1 LETGIDPG
9 KLEIIE
15 GGPLTCKHKT
25 SYVVDSCTEVS
36 MKSMTKGDL
45 ALLAML
51 DQV

>member
-1 LETGIDPG
+1 LETGIGLG

-15 GGPLTCKHKT
+15 RGPFPCKHKA

-36 MKSMTKGDL
+36 MTSMTKGDL